1 MTPGARLSQ
10 LIDLIGQIETTGKP
24 ADQVAFQYFRTRRYM
39 GSGDRRFIN
48 HHIFGFLRIRGTI
61 IGFIES
67 YKVKPTIRL
76 QVFAYFLKKTTMT
89 LEELESFCGD
99 GLYSP
104 PSLNQEEKAFLQ
116 YLPEIKEEILS
127 LEDRLNVPAFL
138 VEPLKSVF
146 EEKFEEEMK
155 ALLEEAP
162 LDLRVNTLKASKQEV
177 MTLLDAQSVP
187 FEETKPSPVGLRL
200 KSRTYI
206 LESEAYKKGLIEIQ
220 DAGSQI
226 LPFMC
231 DVHPGMTVLD
241 FCAGAGGKTLGLAAL
256 MQNKGKIFACDI
268 DERRLKNAK
277 DRLKRAGVHNTTL
290 HLLEQTG
297 DKWLKRH
304 KSFFDRILLDVPCSG
319 TGTWRRNPDMKW
331 RITPADITRLQK
343 QQQAI
348 LEQAETLLKPGGLLI
363 YATCS
368 FLKEENET
376 QIEKFL
382 GEHPTYSLR
391 PFREIWQNV
400 GETVF
405 GDNMHYLRLTPA
417 TTKTDGFF
425 VAILKRN
432 ET

>member
-10 LIDLIGQIETTGKP
+10 LVDLIGQIETTGKP

-61 IGFIES
+61 IGLIES

-76 QVFAYFLKKTTMT
+76 QVFSYFLKKTTMT

-104 PSLNQEEKAFLQ
+104 PSLNQEEKGFLQ
-116 YLPEIKEEILS
+116 YLPEIKEDILS

-177 MTLLDAQSVP
+177 MGLLAAQNIP
-187 FEETKPSPVGLRL
+187 FEETNPSPVGLRL
-200 KSRTYI
+200 KSRTYV
-206 LESEAYKKGLIEIQ
+206 LESDSYKKGLIEIQ

-290 HLLEQTG
+290 HLLETEG

-331 RITPADITRLQK
+331 RITPEDITRLQK
-343 QQQAI
+343 QQQDI
-348 LEQAETLLKPGGLLI
+348 LEQAEKLLKPGGLLI

-368 FLKEENET
+368 FLKEENEA

-382 GEHPTYSLR
+382 ENHPTYSLR
-391 PFREIWQNV
+391 PFREIWQNI
-400 GETVF
+400 GENVF
-405 GDNMHYLRLTPA
+405 GDNRYYLRLTPA

>member
-24 ADQVAFQYFRTRRYM
+24 ADQVTFQYFRTRRYM

-61 IGFIES
+61 IGLIES
-67 YKVKPTIRL
+67 YKIKPTLRL
-76 QVFAYFLKKTTMT
+76 QVFTYFLKKTDMT
-89 LEELESFCGD
+89 LEDLESFCGE

-104 PSLNQEEKAFLQ
+104 TVLNQEEKAFLS

-127 LEDRLNVPAFL
+127 LEDRLNIPAFL
-138 VEPLKSVF
+138 IDPLKNVF

-155 ALLEEAP
+155 ALLQEAP
-162 LDLRVNTLKASKQEV
+162 LDLRVNTLKTSRQEV
-177 MTLLDAQSVP
+177 MNLLETQGVP

-200 KSRTYI
+200 KARTYI
-206 LESEAYKKGLIEIQ
+206 LESDAYKKGLIEIQ
-220 DAGSQI
+220 DAGSQV

-277 DRLKRAGVHNTTL
+277 DRLKRAGAHNTTL
-290 HLLEQTG
+290 HLLEAEG

-331 RITPADITRLQK
+331 RITPADIERLQK
-343 QQQAI
+343 QQQGI
-348 LEQAETLLKPGGLLI
+348 LDQAEKLLKPGGLLI

-368 FLKEENET
+368 FLKEENEY

-382 GEHPTYSLR
+382 EAHPTYSLR
-391 PFREIWQNV
+391 PFREIWQNI
-400 GETVF
+400 GESTF
-405 GDNMHYLRLTPA
+405 GGNKYYLRLTPA
-417 TTKTDGFF
+417 TTETDGFF
-425 VAILKRN
+425 VAILKKN